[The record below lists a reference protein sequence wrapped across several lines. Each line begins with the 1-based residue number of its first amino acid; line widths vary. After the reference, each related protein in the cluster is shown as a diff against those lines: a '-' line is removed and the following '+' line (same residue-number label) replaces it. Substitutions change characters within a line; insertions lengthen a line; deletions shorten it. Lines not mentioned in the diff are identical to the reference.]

1 MIGLRK
7 IILII
12 LVLLSCISGVYGD
25 EIRGLR
31 YGDYELYSGIDVTL
45 TYEAGYVIVTP
56 SGGSEVLY
64 IFTYMFDSTTKLM
77 EAFAFLVE
85 SGASTASIKK
95 AYAHVNDEDWLLAWT
110 SQSGYM
116 YTQFGS
122 GPVSYTS
129 F

>member
-1 MIGLRK
+1 MIGLKK
-7 IILII
+7 IILLI

-31 YGDYELYSGIDVTL
+31 YGDYELYSGTDVAL
-45 TYEAGYVIVTP
+45 TYDAGCVVVTT
-56 SGGSEVLY
+56 SGGNDVLY
-64 IFTYMFDSTTKLM
+64 IFTYMFDETIKLM

-85 SGASTASIKK
+85 SGASTAPIQK